1 MRTAGRASS
10 SCLDFGES
18 VISQGPSL
26 GAGGAEAARCSF
38 RRAPRPC
45 ASGFLDPVAGN
56 TSCCPA
62 IFMPSGI
69 HSAPPLLGS
78 TAKGRGRGQKAGR
91 RARRGAA
98 GGRAGAG
105 HLRRRQCGSARVAR
119 AGRLAPCQDT
129 GIAPSPPFKGPFGSR
144 PSYYERL
151 SGGTAPR
158 RGRPTGGRG
167 PHLGPPQ
174 GGPQARKSGHA
185 VALHDTGRLLA
196 TLCGATSYE
205 RFPCRI
211 TWITPPKPPS
221 NVLPA
226 SSMQAARLVFTRF
239 IMLILLPRQ
248 GRFVKIVPSCERN
261 ALFKPTC
268 GTRLRTSQ
276 LARPGRPASQY
287 TLRTPSV
294 HACTSPTAVTGTWVQ
309 PSCGVS
315 PTFRHARAPLKLSLA
330 HAAAQGIG
338 PSAPLPARPHC
349 GARRNARQGARGRR
363 ARILMTRPPRTPA
376 GGAGR

>member
-1 MRTAGRASS
+1 MVQTVQKRQGAVSATLLDPVQVAFSTPLQGTRAVAQLFLCQAASIALRLCSVPPRKERAGGKKPA
-10 SCLDFGES
+10 
-18 VISQGPSL
+18 
-26 GAGGAEAARCSF
+26 GAGGAGLRADGRARAISGVVNAVPPEASVPAGSPLAKIQALRLARPS
-38 RRAPRPC
+38 RAP
-45 ASGFLDPVAGN
+45 PVPP
-56 TSCCPA
+56 SC
-62 IFMPSGI
+62 
-69 HSAPPLLGS
+69 
-78 TAKGRGRGQKAGR
+78 
-91 RARRGAA
+91 
-98 GGRAGAG
+98 
-105 HLRRRQCGSARVAR
+105 
-119 AGRLAPCQDT
+119 
-129 GIAPSPPFKGPFGSR
+129 
-144 PSYYERL
+144 YERL

-167 PHLGPPQ
+167 PHPGPPQ

-196 TLCGATSYE
+196 TLCGATSYG